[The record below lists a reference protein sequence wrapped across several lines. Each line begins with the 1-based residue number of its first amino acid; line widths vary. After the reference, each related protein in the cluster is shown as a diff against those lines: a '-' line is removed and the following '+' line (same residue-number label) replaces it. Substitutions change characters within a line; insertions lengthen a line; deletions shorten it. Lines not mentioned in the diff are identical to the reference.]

1 MESMVYRR
9 GIVKNDDDEGGYNKY
24 TIDRLVKRV
33 WFETKRRNFYLYI
46 FFIMLVILFFFGVF
60 ICKFI

>member
-9 GIVKNDDDEGGYNKY
+9 GTVKNDDDEGDYNNH

-33 WFETKRRNFYLYI
+33 
-46 FFIMLVILFFFGVF
+46 
-60 ICKFI
+60 